1 MDGMCTIVYIRIQF
15 RNLNEITK
23 IIKFIQMFIY
33 STCNNI
39 LYNLLLMICS
49 KTVVFFA
56 QTEMHNTFYAA
67 SSTAFSILQRCPN
80 ASTCVGR

>member
-1 MDGMCTIVYIRIQF
+1 MDTPISGMCTILYICIQF

-33 STCNNI
+33 SKYNNI
-39 LYNLLLMICS
+39 CNLLLKICN

-56 QTEMHNTFYAA
+56 QTEMHTTFYEA
-67 SSTAFSILQRCPN
+67 SSTAFFYLATLS
-80 ASTCVGR
+80 